1 MPTTSLYMNRRQ
13 FVTAVIASAL
23 PLFAMTPVI
32 ARASSSGD
40 IPWYI
45 NGECYYNSSSVS
57 SSGNYVNS
65 YAFIRA
71 PRTLPAGWLGAY
83 SVLYN
88 INGAAVASNIS
99 YSPSACPGYG
109 TGTSAAKISGM
120 SYRSLA
126 YTYVYNQSSGGYYES
141 GAVWSPYQTVY
152 NLNPYQYNES
162 GQSYGPIDGF
172 LSTGY
177 YPDLV
182 LVRGISGVD
191 GYVYKNDFLC
201 HSAASPE
208 EAIAYYSASSSY
220 TVDVY
225 ASDGITWVDSYEIQV
240 GGGEAM

>member
-1 MPTTSLYMNRRQ
+1 
-13 FVTAVIASAL
+13 
-23 PLFAMTPVI
+23 
-32 ARASSSGD
+32 
-40 IPWYI
+40 
-45 NGECYYNSSSVS
+45 
-57 SSGNYVNS
+57 
-65 YAFIRA
+65 
-71 PRTLPAGWLGAY
+71 
-83 SVLYN
+83 
-88 INGAAVASNIS
+88 
-99 YSPSACPGYG
+99 
-109 TGTSAAKISGM
+109 M

-208 EAIAYYSASSSY
+208 EAIAYYSTISSY
-220 TVDVY
+220 AVDVY

-240 GGGEAM
+240 GGGEAI